1 MRYVYV
7 ENGQIAS
14 EHRVLPNSWSNISN
28 FDILDADSL
37 KQFGWYP
44 YRFVGVTIPSGYK
57 IDGSYYE
64 ITDDEVLEIQTTR
77 PLTDEEQQTIID
89 SHWANIRSRRDIELN
104 ESDWT
109 QLSDSPLTAEK
120 KEEFKVYRQELRD
133 ITKYDSPYDV
143 VWPEHPQTVQLAP
156 EPESPPLGPSVDG
169 SNG

>member
-7 ENGQIAS
+7 ENGIVAS
-14 EHRVLPNSWSNISN
+14 ENRYLPMNWNNISN
-28 FDILDADSL
+28 FNSLDADSL

-44 YRFVGVTIPSGYK
+44 YRFIEATIPSDYT

-89 SHWANIRSRRDIELN
+89 SQWANIRSRRNIELN

-120 KEEFKVYRQELRD
+120 KEEFRVYRQSLRD
-133 ITKYDSPYDV
+133 ITTQLNPFSIE
-143 VWPEHPQTVQLAP
+143 WPTPP
-156 EPESPPLGPSVDG
+156 EA
-169 SNG
+169 

>member
-14 EHRVLPNSWSNISN
+14 EHRILPMNWNNISN
-28 FDILDADSL
+28 FNSLDADSL

-44 YRFVGVTIPSGYK
+44 YRFVGATIPSGYK

-64 ITDDEVLEIQTTR
+64 ITDDEVLEIQTAT
-77 PLTDEEQQTIID
+77 PLTDEEQQTIIE
-89 SHWANIRSRRDIELN
+89 SQWTNIRARRNIELN

-109 QLSDSPLTAEK
+109 QISDSPLTAEK
-120 KEEFKVYRQELRD
+120 KEEFRVYRQALRD
-133 ITKYDSPYDV
+133 ITEYASPYDV
-143 VWPEHPQTVQLAP
+143 VWPEKPQTVELAP

>member
-7 ENGQIAS
+7 ENGIIAS
-14 EHRVLPNSWSNISN
+14 ENRYLPMNWNNISN
-28 FDILDADSL
+28 FNSLDADSL

-44 YRFVGVTIPSGYK
+44 YRFIEATIPSDYT

-89 SHWANIRSRRDIELN
+89 SQWANIRSRRNIELN

-109 QLSDSPLTAEK
+109 HISDSPLTVEK
-120 KEEFKVYRQELRD
+120 KEEFKVYRQSLRD
-133 ITKYDSPYDV
+133 ITTQLNPFSIE
-143 VWPEHPQTVQLAP
+143 WPTPP
-156 EPESPPLGPSVDG
+156 EA
-169 SNG
+169 

>member
-7 ENGQIAS
+7 ENGIVAS
-14 EHRVLPNSWSNISN
+14 ENRYLPMNWNNISN
-28 FDILDADSL
+28 FNSLDADSL

-44 YRFVGVTIPSGYK
+44 YRFIEATIPSDYT

-89 SHWANIRSRRDIELN
+89 SHWANIRSRRNIELN

-109 QLSDSPLTAEK
+109 HISDSPLTVEK
-120 KEEFKVYRQELRD
+120 KEEWQIYRQSLRD
-133 ITKYDSPYDV
+133 ITTQLNPFSIE
-143 VWPEHPQTVQLAP
+143 WPTPP
-156 EPESPPLGPSVDG
+156 EA
-169 SNG
+169 

>member
-28 FDILDADSL
+28 FDTLDADSL

-89 SHWANIRSRRDIELN
+89 SQWTNIRSRRNIELN

-109 QLSDSPLTAEK
+109 QISDSPLTAEK
-120 KEEFKVYRQELRD
+120 KEEWQIYRQSLRD
-133 ITKYDSPYDV
+133 ITTQLNPSSIE
-143 VWPEHPQTVQLAP
+143 WPTPP
-156 EPESPPLGPSVDG
+156 EA
-169 SNG
+169 

>member
-7 ENGQIAS
+7 ENGIVAS
-14 EHRVLPNSWSNISN
+14 ENRYLPMNWNNISN
-28 FDILDADSL
+28 FNSLDADSL

-44 YRFVGVTIPSGYK
+44 YRFIEATIPSDYT

-89 SHWANIRSRRDIELN
+89 SQWANIRSRRNIELN

-109 QLSDSPLTAEK
+109 HISDSPLTVEK
-120 KEEFKVYRQELRD
+120 KEEWQIYRQSLRD
-133 ITKYDSPYDV
+133 ITTQLNPFSIE
-143 VWPEHPQTVQLAP
+143 WPTPP
-156 EPESPPLGPSVDG
+156 EA
-169 SNG
+169 

>member
-7 ENGQIAS
+7 ENGIVAS
-14 EHRVLPNSWSNISN
+14 ENRYLPMNWNNISN
-28 FDILDADSL
+28 FNSLDVDSL

-44 YRFVGVTIPSGYK
+44 YRFIETTIPSGYT

-89 SHWANIRSRRDIELN
+89 SHWANIRSRRNTELN

-109 QLSDSPLTAEK
+109 QISDSPLTAEK
-120 KEEFKVYRQELRD
+120 KEEWQIYRQSLRD
-133 ITKYDSPYDV
+133 ITTQLNPSSIE
-143 VWPEHPQTVQLAP
+143 WPTPP
-156 EPESPPLGPSVDG
+156 EA
-169 SNG
+169 

>member
-7 ENGQIAS
+7 ENGIVAS
-14 EHRVLPNSWSNISN
+14 ENRYLPMNWNNISN
-28 FDILDADSL
+28 FNSLDADSL

-44 YRFVGVTIPSGYK
+44 YRFIEATIPSDYT

-89 SHWANIRSRRDIELN
+89 SQWANIRSRRNIELN

-109 QLSDSPLTAEK
+109 HISDSPLTVEK
-120 KEEFKVYRQELRD
+120 KEEFKVYRQSLRD
-133 ITKYDSPYDV
+133 ITTQLNPFSIE
-143 VWPEHPQTVQLAP
+143 WPTPP
-156 EPESPPLGPSVDG
+156 EA
-169 SNG
+169 

>member
-44 YRFVGVTIPSGYK
+44 YRFIETTIPSGYT

-89 SHWANIRSRRDIELN
+89 SHWANIRSRRNTELN

-109 QLSDSPLTAEK
+109 QISDSPLTAEK
-120 KEEFKVYRQELRD
+120 KEEWQIYRQSLRD
-133 ITKYDSPYDV
+133 ITTQLNPSSIE
-143 VWPEHPQTVQLAP
+143 WPTPP
-156 EPESPPLGPSVDG
+156 EA
-169 SNG
+169 

>member
-7 ENGQIAS
+7 ENGIVAS
-14 EHRVLPNSWSNISN
+14 ENRYLPMNWNNISN
-28 FDILDADSL
+28 FNSLDADSL

-44 YRFVGVTIPSGYK
+44 YRYIEATIPSYYT

-89 SHWANIRSRRDIELN
+89 SQWANIRSRRNIELN

-109 QLSDSPLTAEK
+109 HISDSPLTVEK
-120 KEEFKVYRQELRD
+120 KEEFKVYRQSLRD
-133 ITKYDSPYDV
+133 ITTQLNPFSIE
-143 VWPEHPQTVQLAP
+143 WPTPP
-156 EPESPPLGPSVDG
+156 EA
-169 SNG
+169 

>member
-1 MRYVYV
+1 V

-28 FDILDADSL
+28 FDTLDADSL

-89 SHWANIRSRRDIELN
+89 SQWTNIRSRRNIELN

-109 QLSDSPLTAEK
+109 QISDSPLTAEK
-120 KEEFKVYRQELRD
+120 KEEWQIYRQSLRD
-133 ITKYDSPYDV
+133 ITTQLNPSSIE
-143 VWPEHPQTVQLAP
+143 WPTPP
-156 EPESPPLGPSVDG
+156 EA
-169 SNG
+169 

>member
-7 ENGQIAS
+7 ENGIIAS
-14 EHRVLPNSWSNISN
+14 ENRYLPMNWNNISN
-28 FDILDADSL
+28 FNSLDADSL

-44 YRFVGVTIPSGYK
+44 YRFIEATIPSDYT

-89 SHWANIRSRRDIELN
+89 SHWANIRSRRNIELN

-120 KEEFKVYRQELRD
+120 KEEFRVYRQSLRD
-133 ITKYDSPYDV
+133 ITTQLNPFSIE
-143 VWPEHPQTVQLAP
+143 WPTPP
-156 EPESPPLGPSVDG
+156 EA
-169 SNG
+169 

>member
-7 ENGQIAS
+7 ENGIIAS
-14 EHRVLPNSWSNISN
+14 ENRYLPMNWNNISN
-28 FDILDADSL
+28 FNSLDADSL

-44 YRFVGVTIPSGYK
+44 YRFIEATIPSDYT

-77 PLTDEEQQTIID
+77 PLTDEEQQNIID
-89 SHWANIRSRRDIELN
+89 SQWANIRSRRNIELN

-109 QLSDSPLTAEK
+109 QISDSPLTVEK

-143 VWPEHPQTVQLAP
+143 IWPEQPVI
-156 EPESPPLGPSVDG
+156 
-169 SNG
+169 NI

>member
-7 ENGQIAS
+7 ENGIVAS
-14 EHRVLPNSWSNISN
+14 ENRYLPMNWNNISN
-28 FDILDADSL
+28 FNSLDADSL

-44 YRFVGVTIPSGYK
+44 YRFIEATIPSDYT

-89 SHWANIRSRRDIELN
+89 SHWANIRSRRNIELN

-109 QLSDSPLTAEK
+109 HISDSPLTVEK
-120 KEEFKVYRQELRD
+120 KEEFKVYRQSLRD
-133 ITKYDSPYDV
+133 ITTQLNPFSIE
-143 VWPEHPQTVQLAP
+143 WPTPP
-156 EPESPPLGPSVDG
+156 EA
-169 SNG
+169 

>member
-7 ENGQIAS
+7 ENGIVAS
-14 EHRVLPNSWSNISN
+14 ENRYLPMNWNNISN
-28 FDILDADSL
+28 FNSLDADSL

-44 YRFVGVTIPSGYK
+44 YRFVGVTIPSGYT

-89 SHWANIRSRRDIELN
+89 SQWANIRSRRNIELN

-109 QLSDSPLTAEK
+109 QISDSPLTAEK
-120 KEEFKVYRQELRD
+120 KEEWQIYRQSLRD
-133 ITKYDSPYDV
+133 ITTQLNPSSIE
-143 VWPEHPQTVQLAP
+143 WPTPP
-156 EPESPPLGPSVDG
+156 EA
-169 SNG
+169 